1 MMETKLGQIM
11 EAILL
16 MRVLFLSVDLIMF
29 VRVMAGS
36 LQWTKIASHLSLQN
50 YDSVKTMQD
59 LSKKNIYGLIQKF
72 SLLIIAHQSL
82 KDIAAV
88 FWIVAA

>member
-1 MMETKLGQIM
+1 
-11 EAILL
+11 
-16 MRVLFLSVDLIMF
+16 
-29 VRVMAGS
+29 
-36 LQWTKIASHLSLQN
+36 
-50 YDSVKTMQD
+50 MQD

-88 FWIVAA
+88 FRIVAA

>member
-50 YDSVKTMQD
+50 YDSIKTMQD

-88 FWIVAA
+88 FRIVAA